1 MDGNGRD
8 DLNPGS
14 IRQRVQALSA
24 KKQLWVGF
32 SGGLD
37 SQVLLHLTIHAFA
50 NMPDYQVNAIFV
62 HHNLSPN
69 EENWVQQNKV
79 ICQALKVSL
88 MVLHVDATK
97 LNGESP
103 EAVARDLRYQAFER
117 VLKEDDC
124 LLLAHH
130 EADQAE
136 TILWRL
142 FRGTGPLGLGGIPE
156 TGTVGKAQ
164 FIRPLLTIS
173 KEAILQYAEQNQLRW
188 IEDEAN
194 LNLRF
199 DRNFIRHQILPVLK
213 ERWPHV
219 LRSINRAGA
228 LCLEAA
234 MEIQIRATNDLDTL
248 YNTETGTLSVSQL
261 LALAPARR
269 REVIR
274 CWLQRLGFALPS
286 RDHLARID
294 REVLKA
300 KPGAKP
306 RLKISRYELKRV
318 QDALSVEALESE
330 R

>member
-1 MDGNGRD
+1 MDGNGCYNLD
-8 DLNPGS
+8 PDS
-14 IRQRVQALSA
+14 MKQRIQALSTR
-24 KKQLWVGF
+24 KQLWVGY

-37 SQVLLHLTIHAFA
+37 SKVLLHLTVHAFK
-50 NMPDYQVNAIFV
+50 NMPDYHVHAICI
-62 HHNLSPN
+62 HHHLSPN
-69 EENWVQQNKV
+69 EDSWVQQSEAV
-79 ICQALKVSL
+79 CQTLKVPFT
-88 MVLHVDATK
+88 VLHADATT

-103 EAVARDLRYQAFER
+103 EAVARDLRYKAFER
-117 VLKEDDC
+117 VLTEDDC

-156 TGTVGKAQ
+156 TGKVGKAQ
-164 FIRPLLTIS
+164 LIRPLLTIS
-173 KEAILQYAEQNQLRW
+173 KEAILQYAKENQLRW
-188 IEDEAN
+188 IEDETN

-199 DRNFIRHQILPVLK
+199 DRNFIRHQILPLLQ

-219 LRSINRAGA
+219 LRSINRAGV

-234 MEIQIRATNDLDTL
+234 LTIQASAANDLDTL
-248 YNTETGTLSVSQL
+248 QNTETGTLSVSKL
-261 LALAPARR
+261 LALEPARR

-294 REVLKA
+294 REVLQA
-300 KPGAKP
+300 KSGAKP
-306 RLKISRYELKRV
+306 RLKISQYELKRV
-318 QDALSVEALESE
+318 QDALSVEAVTSE